1 MIFKRALLVFAVA
14 FVSFAG
20 NAQEVKIGYTNIELL
35 LVYMPE
41 AKQME
46 QQLDTYQKQISEQL
60 QAKQAHGQNRL
71 EEYLRKKEANLL
83 SAEEDEKWQEEL
95 QKLDAEITQFASEG
109 EADLL
114 AKREELLTP
123 ILEKLQKAI
132 DDVAK
137 EKGYTYLL
145 NQTNSSGVSTIL
157 YGPEENDVTEDV
169 MKKLNIKMP
178 GE

>member
-1 MIFKRALLVFAVA
+1 MNIKRALLLFAVA
-14 FVSFAG
+14 FVSFTG
-20 NAQEVKIGYTNIELL
+20 NAQEVKIGYTNVELL
-35 LVYMPE
+35 LAYMPE

-46 QQLDTYQKQISEQL
+46 QQLDTYQKQIGEQL
-60 QAKQAHGQNRL
+60 QAKQTYGQGRL
-71 EEYLRKKEANLL
+71 EEYMRKKEANLL
-83 SAEEDEKWQEEL
+83 SAEDDQKWQEEL
-95 QKLDAEITQFASEG
+95 QKLDAEITQFASDG
-109 EADLL
+109 EAKLL
-114 AKREELLTP
+114 AKREELLVP
-123 ILEKLQKAI
+123 ILEKLQTAI